1 MICRQC
7 CYAFLFI
14 HVIEVICICK
24 STPLANL
31 NNNVNHYISGDILQ
45 LVIVELIYKVCLANP
60 NERSRFIRCIYNLLN
75 SNSPSVRYEAA
86 GTLITLSTAP
96 TAVKAAASCYIDLI
110 VKESDNNVKLI
121 VLDRLIAMKESPSHE
136 KILQDLVM
144 DILRVLSSPDLEV
157 RRKTLSLAMDLV
169 TSRNIDELVLVL
181 KKVFLTAS
189 NAQRS

>member
-1 MICRQC
+1 MTI
-7 CYAFLFI
+7 F
-14 HVIEVICICK
+14 
-24 STPLANL
+24 P
-31 NNNVNHYISGDILQ
+31 
-45 LVIVELIYKVCLANP
+45 
-60 NERSRFIRCIYNLLN
+60 
-75 SNSPSVRYEAA
+75 NSPSVRYEAA

-136 KILQDLVM
+136 KILQELVM

-157 RRKTLSLAMDLV
+157 RRKTLGLAMDLV

-181 KKVFLTAS
+181 KKVCKFDFARFYFTLMECQIIKSFEFFSTLIISAMS
-189 NAQRS
+189 KNARIRS